1 MGRLLLLLGLAL
13 RSLRHRP
20 AQTALLLV
28 TVTTV
33 CATVTTGLTLR
44 DSVGQSYAEVRAA
57 TDGPDVLA
65 MPTST
70 GERALREL
78 DPLLDLPGVTARGGP
93 YPVLFPMIEA
103 HGMTVRAVVEG
114 RDPVP
119 DAIDRPQLL
128 AGDWVSPGGVVVER
142 AFALA
147 LGVRTGDRLTIGGEG
162 FTVTGVARTAASS
175 PYPRA
180 VWSPQGGGPS
190 PHAGQVWLTGD
201 DLLRLSSDALPV
213 SYVAHLRLAEPER
226 AEEFVRS
233 PAVLAVPVTVRS
245 WQFFAANASGNLR
258 GVHDAL
264 TAAGWLL
271 VVLAS
276 AAASSLVAGRLAE
289 QGRRVGLLKA
299 VGASP
304 AMVAAVL
311 LAEYLA
317 VALVAGPAGLLL
329 GCRFAAVFSNPG
341 GGLPDV
347 GLAAP
352 SVGTVVAVAVLALA
366 IAAGAAAGPA
376 WRAAQRS
383 TARALADAARPPRGR
398 SAVDRVARRL
408 PVPLMLGLR
417 LTARRP
423 RRALLT
429 AVTVFTVTAALAAA
443 LTFRAQPVRPRDLGG
458 SLLPDPDALLVQRIV
473 AGSVALVIALAVVGA
488 VSLAWN
494 AALDARHSLAVA
506 RTLGA
511 TPGQA
516 NRALVLSQLLPAL
529 PAAALGAP
537 AGAGLYGLLHA
548 GPMAAAGPGPA
559 DSALLVAGTLL
570 GLAAVTAV
578 PARVDTHRPVHVVLA
593 GARR

>member
-1 MGRLLLLLGLAL
+1 M
-13 RSLRHRP
+13 
-20 AQTALLLV
+20 
-28 TVTTV
+28 
-33 CATVTTGLTLR
+33 
-44 DSVGQSYAEVRAA
+44 
-57 TDGPDVLA
+57 
-65 MPTST
+65 
-70 GERALREL
+70 
-78 DPLLDLPGVTARGGP
+78 
-93 YPVLFPMIEA
+93 
-103 HGMTVRAVVEG
+103 
-114 RDPVP
+114 
-119 DAIDRPQLL
+119 
-128 AGDWVSPGGVVVER
+128 
-142 AFALA
+142 
-147 LGVRTGDRLTIGGEG
+147 
-162 FTVTGVARTAASS
+162 
-175 PYPRA
+175 
-180 VWSPQGGGPS
+180 
-190 PHAGQVWLTGD
+190 
-201 DLLRLSSDALPV
+201 
-213 SYVAHLRLAEPER
+213 AHLRLAEPER
-226 AEEFVRS
+226 GEEFVRS

-245 WQFFAANASGNLR
+245 WEFFAANASGNLR

-366 IAAGAAAGPA
+366 IAASAAAGPA

-383 TARALADAARPPRGR
+383 TARALADAARPPCGR

-417 LTARRP
+417 LAARRP

-473 AGSVALVIALAVVGA
+473 AGSVALVIALAVAGAVSLAVAGA

-494 AALDARHSLAVA
+494 AALDARHSLAVT

-516 NRALVLSQLLPAL
+516 NRALVLAQLLPAL

-548 GPMAAAGPGPA
+548 RPMAAAGPGPA

>member
-1 MGRLLLLLGLAL
+1 M
-13 RSLRHRP
+13 
-20 AQTALLLV
+20 
-28 TVTTV
+28 
-33 CATVTTGLTLR
+33 
-44 DSVGQSYAEVRAA
+44 
-57 TDGPDVLA
+57 
-65 MPTST
+65 
-70 GERALREL
+70 
-78 DPLLDLPGVTARGGP
+78 
-93 YPVLFPMIEA
+93 
-103 HGMTVRAVVEG
+103 
-114 RDPVP
+114 
-119 DAIDRPQLL
+119 
-128 AGDWVSPGGVVVER
+128 
-142 AFALA
+142 
-147 LGVRTGDRLTIGGEG
+147 
-162 FTVTGVARTAASS
+162 
-175 PYPRA
+175 
-180 VWSPQGGGPS
+180 
-190 PHAGQVWLTGD
+190 
-201 DLLRLSSDALPV
+201 

-245 WQFFAANASGNLR
+245 WEFFAANASGNLR

-366 IAAGAAAGPA
+366 
-376 WRAAQRS
+376 
-383 TARALADAARPPRGR
+383 DAARPPCGR

-417 LTARRP
+417 LAARRP
-423 RRALLT
+423 RRALVT

-494 AALDARHSLAVA
+494 AALDARHSLAVT